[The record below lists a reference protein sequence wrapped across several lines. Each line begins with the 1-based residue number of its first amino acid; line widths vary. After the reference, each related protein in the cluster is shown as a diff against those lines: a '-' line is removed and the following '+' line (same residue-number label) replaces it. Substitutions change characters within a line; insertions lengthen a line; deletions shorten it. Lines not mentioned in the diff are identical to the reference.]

1 MSGMPLVPINMADAQ
16 YSVSG
21 NHWPGGQ
28 RDMLKT
34 TSARKFKSCVFEPP
48 TRRVFSINTLS
59 SNTLVLFYEI
69 SMQWQHAFLPNFFVA
84 ATHSLQHES
93 IGEKSNTMDG
103 PRRHSYTMTMR
114 RFPVSVKLPV
124 SNHKKKDIL
133 TCNSFIA

>member
-1 MSGMPLVPINMADAQ
+1 MPLVPTKMADAQ

-21 NHWPGGQ
+21 NHWPGGP

-48 TRRVFSINTLS
+48 TRRVFSISTSS
-59 SNTLVLFYEI
+59 SNTLVLF
-69 SMQWQHAFLPNFFVA
+69 LPNFFAA
-84 ATHSLQHES
+84 ATHSLQRES
-93 IGEKSNTMDG
+93 TGEKSNTMDG

-124 SNHKKKDIL
+124 
-133 TCNSFIA
+133 CNNRKRTFKHVTWSSWPMVSRD